1 MKITELLITGYDG
14 NRPIFVVNV
23 FPETATTLLVTTD
36 DDGEEAVAGIAERT
50 TQMFKPM
57 KKLLEGAM
65 IVAP

>member
-36 DDGEEAVAGIAERT
+36 EDGEDAVAATAERT
-50 TQMFKPM
+50 TQMFRPM
-57 KKLLEGAM
+57 KKLLEGVM
-65 IVAP
+65 IITP